1 MQEQNGQRWLY
12 NLNDDPTE
20 KRNLINS
27 HPDRAE
33 LLMQILYEIDGQ
45 MNDPLWPGLT
55 SREVS
60 VDYTLENV
68 PEGEIETVIW
78 TN

>member
-1 MQEQNGQRWLY
+1 
-12 NLNDDPTE
+12 
-20 KRNLINS
+20 
-27 HPDRAE
+27 
-33 LLMQILYEIDGQ
+33 MQILYEIDGQ